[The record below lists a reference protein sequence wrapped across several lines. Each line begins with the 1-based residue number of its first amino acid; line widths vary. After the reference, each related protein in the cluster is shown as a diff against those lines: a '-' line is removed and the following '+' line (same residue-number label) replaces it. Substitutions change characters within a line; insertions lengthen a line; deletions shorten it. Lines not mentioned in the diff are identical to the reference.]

1 MRRDYP
7 ARVEGLALPIY
18 KPGETDFRA
27 GPPFSDALRH
37 LRFSQCADGEELIVA
52 ATIDSV
58 VIITGGVRGLGR
70 AMTLGLAA
78 AGGRVAAMDL
88 PSERAESEA
97 LMRAATELGLADRV
111 LPVFGDVTR
120 YEDCQAAVAAAVTR
134 FGAVHGLVNN
144 AGRGMADI
152 GEVLVNPNVKF
163 YDAGAEA
170 FRGVID
176 VNVNGP
182 FMMAKAVAPRLVE
195 AGWGRIVNI
204 LTSRP
209 VLTMVGFSPYGP
221 SKAALEAAT
230 VIWAKD
236 LVDSGVTV
244 NGLLPGAPA
253 NTRMISENE
262 VADRSTLVA
271 PERMVPPIVWLM
283 SHDSDGI
290 TGQRF
295 MAKAWDP
302 SAATPDAAAAAGS
315 PAGW

>member
-1 MRRDYP
+1 
-7 ARVEGLALPIY
+7 
-18 KPGETDFRA
+18 
-27 GPPFSDALRH
+27 LRQ
-37 LRFSQCADGEELIVA
+37 SADREELIVA

-58 VIITGGVRGLGR
+58 VIITGGIRGLGR
-70 AMTLGLAA
+70 AMTLGLAS
-78 AGGRVAAMDL
+78 AGGRIAALDL

-97 LMRAATELGLADRV
+97 LMRAARELGLADRV

-120 YEDCQAAVAAAVTR
+120 FEDCQAAVAATVAH
-134 FGAVHGLVNN
+134 FGAIHGLVNN

-236 LVDSGVTV
+236 LADSGVTV

-283 SHDSDGI
+283 SHASDGI

-295 MAKAWDP
+295 MAKAWDANAAP
-302 SAATPDAAAAAGS
+302 SDAAAAAGS